1 MGTPTARRVIGTETE
16 YGVYDPEDS
25 YANPIH
31 LSTEAVRTWGA
42 HYRGALGPVGWD
54 YRAEDPL
61 NDIRGMR
68 LDRAMVDPSLL
79 TDDPYHLAPTGGS
92 EALPA
97 PTEEQMRLPRPTSIV
112 LTNGARFYVDHAHPE
127 YSAPETSNAR
137 AAVLWDLA
145 GDEIARRVMDM
156 RAKAGLSPIVL
167 VKNNVDGKGATYG
180 SHENYQVKRSADL
193 DDLIR
198 FSIPFLVTRQIFC
211 GAGRVGLG
219 QKSERAGFQISQ
231 RADYVENDIGLET
244 TFNRPIFNTRD
255 EPHSN
260 HHYWRRVH
268 VIGGDANQFHDSMFL
283 RLGTTA
289 LVLRALEQDTNMEW
303 ETLDLDNPIEA
314 VKEISQDLTLKRELH
329 MRSGGP
335 STALAIQRRY
345 IHLVTQALQGD
356 LNNTENE
363 VLERW
368 ADVLDRMEKDLFSVA
383 AEVEWVGKYAL
394 LKRQKDRLGTNW
406 DDARLVAM
414 DLQWGDLRP
423 EKSLVVALE
432 RAGMVSRMFTQDQID
447 WAVDNPPQDT
457 RAKARG
463 DAVSRDSGLRQASW
477 TSLVRED
484 QGAWVRIPLA
494 DPTDPLG
501 SVASGDATAMK

>member
-1 MGTPTARRVIGTETE
+1 METTPKRVIGTETE
-16 YGVYDPEDS
+16 YGVYDPDDTH
-25 YANPIH
+25 ANPIH
-31 LSTEAVRTWGA
+31 LSTEAVQTWGA
-42 HYRGALGPVGWD
+42 HYRHPNAPVGWD

-79 TDDPYHLAPTGGS
+79 TDDPYHLAPPGGA
-92 EALPA
+92 EALPL
-97 PTEEQMRLPRPTSIV
+97 PTAEQLRLPRPTSIV
-112 LTNGARFYVDHAHPE
+112 LNNGARFYVDHAHPE

-145 GDEIARRVMDM
+145 GDEVARRVMALRED
-156 RAKAGLSPIVL
+156 AGLSPIVL

-180 SHENYQVKRSADL
+180 SHENYQVQRNADL

-219 QKSERAGFQISQ
+219 QKSERPGFQISQ

-268 VIGGDANQFHDSMFL
+268 VIGGDANLFHDSMFL
-283 RLGTTA
+283 RFGTTA
-289 LVLRALEQDTNMEW
+289 LVLRALEVGTSMEW
-303 ETLDLDNPIEA
+303 ENLDLDDPVEA
-314 VKEISQDLTLKRELH
+314 VKEVSQDLTLKRQLA
-329 MRSGGP
+329 MRSGE
-335 STALAIQRRY
+335 SLTAIGIQRRY
-345 IHLVTQALQGD
+345 IEVVTKALEGT
-356 LNNTENE
+356 LTNTENE

-368 ADVLDRMEKDLFSVA
+368 ADVLDRMEQDVLSVA
-383 AEVEWVGKYAL
+383 KEVEWVGKYAL
-394 LKRQKDRLGTNW
+394 LKRQKDRLGVDW

-423 EKSLVVALE
+423 GKSLVGALE
-432 RAGMVSRMFTQDQID
+432 RAGLANQMFTPEQVA
-447 WAVDNPPQDT
+447 WAVDNAPQDT
-457 RAKARG
+457 RAKVRG
-463 DAVSRDSGLRQASW
+463 EAVKTDPTLREASW
-477 TSLVRED
+477 TSLVREQ
-484 QGAWVRIPLA
+484 QGKLLRTPLAEPTDPA
-494 DPTDPLG
+494 DPTRPAAVRAD
-501 SVASGDATAMK
+501 SQ

>member
-1 MGTPTARRVIGTETE
+1 MVEHPKRVIGTETE
-16 YGVYDPEDS
+16 YGVYDPDDVH
-25 YANPIH
+25 ANPIH
-31 LSTEAVRTWGA
+31 LSTEAVRTWGS
-42 HYRGALGPVGWD
+42 HYREPHPPVGWD

-79 TDDPYHLAPTGGS
+79 TDDPYHLAPPGGS
-92 EALPA
+92 EELAA
-97 PTEEQMRLPRPTSIV
+97 PTEEQLRLPRPTSIV

-137 AAVLWDLA
+137 ATVLWDLA
-145 GDEIARRVMDM
+145 GDEVARRVMDL
-156 RAKAGLSPIVL
+156 RAAEGLTPIVL

-180 SHENYQVKRSADL
+180 SHENYQVERSADL

-219 QKSERAGFQISQ
+219 QKSERPGFQISQ

-268 VIGGDANQFHDSMFL
+268 VIGGDANLFHDSMFL
-283 RLGTTA
+283 RFGTTA
-289 LVLRALEQDTNMEW
+289 LVLRALEVGTSMEW
-303 ETLDLDNPIEA
+303 ENLDLDDPVEA
-314 VKEISQDLTLKRELH
+314 VKEVSQDLTLKRELS
-329 MRSGGP
+329 MRSGATM
-335 STALAIQRRY
+335 TALDIQRRY
-345 IHLVTQALQGD
+345 IDVVTKALDGA
-356 LNNTENE
+356 LSNTENE

-368 ADVLDRMEKDLFSVA
+368 ADILDRLEQDVMSVA
-383 AEVEWVGKYAL
+383 KEVEWVGKYAL
-394 LKRQKDRLGTNW
+394 LLRQKNRLGVDW

-423 EKSLVVALE
+423 QKSLVAALE
-432 RAGMVSRMFTQDQID
+432 RVGLVNTMFTPDQVA

-457 RAKARG
+457 RAKVRG
-463 DAVSRDSGLRQASW
+463 DAVKSDRSLREASW
-477 TSLVRED
+477 TSLVHEEA
-484 QGAWVRIPLA
+484 GFWVRTPLA
-494 DPTDPLG
+494 EPTDP
-501 SVASGDATAMK
+501 VEPTPTPQARP

>member
-1 MGTPTARRVIGTETE
+1 MAESPRRVIGTETE
-16 YGVYDPEDS
+16 YGVYDPDDVH
-25 YANPIH
+25 ANPIH

-42 HYRGALGPVGWD
+42 NYRQPNPPVGWD

-79 TDDPYHLAPTGGS
+79 TDDPYHLAPPGGS
-92 EALPA
+92 EALPP
-97 PTEEQMRLPRPTSIV
+97 PTEEQLRLPRPTSIV
-112 LTNGARFYVDHAHPE
+112 LPNGARFYVDHAHPE

-145 GDEIARRVMDM
+145 GDEVARRVMAL
-156 RAKAGLSPIVL
+156 RAARGQSPIVL

-180 SHENYQVKRSADL
+180 AHENYQVRRSADL

-219 QKSERAGFQISQ
+219 QKSERPGFQISQ

-268 VIGGDANQFHDSMFL
+268 VIGGDANLFHDSMFL
-283 RLGTTA
+283 RFGATS
-289 LVLRALEQDTNMEW
+289 LVLRALEVGTSMEW
-303 ETLDLDNPIEA
+303 ENLDLDDPVEA
-314 VKEISQDLTLKRELH
+314 VKEVSQDLTLRRELP
-329 MRSGGP
+329 MRSGATM
-335 STALAIQRRY
+335 TALDIQRRY
-345 IHLVTQALQGD
+345 IDLVTKALQGT
-356 LNNTENE
+356 LSNTENE

-368 ADVLDRMEKDLFSVA
+368 ADVLDRLEQDVMSVA
-383 AEVEWVGKYAL
+383 KEVEWVGKYAL
-394 LKRQKDRLGTNW
+394 LLRQKNRLGVGW

-423 EKSLVVALE
+423 EKSLVAALE
-432 RAGMVSRMFTQDQID
+432 RAGLVNTMFTADQVA

-457 RAKARG
+457 RAKVRG
-463 DAVSRDSGLRQASW
+463 EAVKTDDSLREASW
-477 TSLVRED
+477 TSLVHEEEGR
-484 QGAWVRIPLA
+484 WVRTPLA
-494 DPTDPLG
+494 EPTD
-501 SVASGDATAMK
+501 SGA